1 MKQFKKIA
9 LRLVCLLCVVGLF
22 GFALPKTAEAAEFF
36 DPYPLKWSDYSY
48 YANDDY
54 SVQLKWIKNANV
66 TDTKITSNI
75 PYALTIWRSTDHL
88 TTVQT
93 TSSTL
98 NKVEFKMPTASEW
111 ASMLNVSD
119 TYSTLGHT
127 SIYLYPD
134 GHLFTGYADSA
145 ALSNGLIRNAVIYF
159 NQTSGRFTKYSNVQM
174 RNLIAHEMG
183 HALGFAH
190 PDVSPNYDT
199 NSIML
204 SGISTRVALSGYDLD
219 CFRNKYN
226 AP

>member
-1 MKQFKKIA
+1 MKRFKKIA

-22 GFALPKTAEAAEFF
+22 GIALPKTAEAAEFF

-48 YANDDY
+48 YSNDDY
-54 SVQLKWIKNANV
+54 NVQLKWFKNANV

-75 PYALTIWRSTDHL
+75 PYALTIWRSTNHL
-88 TTVQT
+88 TTVQA

-98 NKVEFKMPTASEW
+98 NKVEFKMPTENLWYSMVGETYSH
-111 ASMLNVSD
+111 SMLGY
-119 TYSTLGHT
+119 TKA
-127 SIYLYPD
+127 YLYPD
-134 GHLFTGYADSA
+134 GHELTNYVDSA
-145 ALSNGLIRNAVIYF
+145 ASSNGLIRNAIIYF
-159 NQTSGRFTKYSNVQM
+159 NPASGRFNSYSNAQM

-190 PDVSPNYDT
+190 PDVYPNYDT

-204 SGISTRVALSGYDLD
+204 SGISTRVALSGYDLN